1 MNLKSFFLLVF
12 TFVGTVLRAQTPA
25 VLLVK
30 EEFIFDNPPVPSC
43 HASSIVQVGDQHLM
57 ATWFGGTAEG
67 KPDVTIWLSEYQ
79 KGKWSQPK
87 QMADGIIDANKR
99 YPCWNP
105 VLFKTREG
113 KLMLYYKIGPN
124 PREWWGMV
132 RYSTNNGKTWSAPE
146 KLPDGMLGPIKNKP
160 IQLANG
166 DILHPTSTES
176 VTGNVWHVHLEKT
189 DKNGN
194 NWQKISID
202 NGNFGAIQPS
212 ILTYPDGRM
221 QMLCRSR
228 QNVVVETWSTDGG
241 KTWSPVSATS
251 LPNPNSGTDAV
262 TLKNGTQILIYNPLI
277 RGSDWAKGRNKLRV
291 AASKDGV
298 NWQDIYSLEDEGKGE
313 FSYPAVIQTTDGL
326 VHITYTHERKNVKHV
341 VLKVPDVLPP
351 KPVGPTP
358 SKAQMG
364 WHEMEQNA
372 FIHFTTNTFTDL
384 EWGYGDEKPSIF
396 NPTQTD
402 VEQWIKTLKDAGF
415 KGAILTVKHHDGF
428 CLFPSQYT
436 EHSIKNSPYKNG
448 KGDIVREVADACK
461 KHGLKFGIYLSP
473 WDRNHP
479 EYGKPGYVEYYR
491 NQLKELFTNYGPAFE
506 MWFDGAN
513 GGDGYY
519 GGAREKRQIKGS
531 TYYDWPK
538 TLDLVRQ
545 MEPNVIFFSDA
556 GPGVR
561 WVGNERGIAGETN
574 WNSITPDTLFAGK
587 GGIEKLLNTGS
598 EDGTQWIPAE
608 VDVSIRPGWFY
619 HAKEDSKV
627 RTPENLFDIYLTSVG
642 RGSTLLLNVPPDRRG
657 LIHEN
662 DVKALQGWRA
672 MIDREFKTN
681 LAANAKT
688 KASSFR
694 GNAVYYASANL
705 TDGNKDTYW
714 TTNDDVTTGS
724 VEIDLGKTQTVKY
737 VTLKEYIALG
747 QRVKSFEIEAWQ
759 NGTWQKVAQATTI
772 GYKRILKLTPVQT
785 SKIRVNITASKA
797 SPVLS
802 AVEVY

>member
-1 MNLKSFFLLVF
+1 MMGAALF
-12 TFVGTVLRAQTPA
+12 AQTPA

-30 EEFIFDNPPVPSC
+30 EEFIFDTPPVPSC
-43 HASSIVQVGDQHLM
+43 HASSIVQLADQHLM

-79 KGKWSQPK
+79 KGKWSTPK

-105 VLFKTREG
+105 VLFKTKEG
-113 KLMLYYKIGPN
+113 KLMLYYKVGPN
-124 PREWWGMV
+124 PREWWGLV
-132 RYSTNNGKTWSAPE
+132 RTSTDNGKTWSASE
-146 KLPDGMLGPIKNKP
+146 KLPDGILGPIKNKSV
-160 IQLANG
+160 QLANG

-176 VTGNVWHVHLEKT
+176 VTGNIWHVHLEKT
-189 DKNGN
+189 DKDGK
-194 NWQKISID
+194 NWQKISIN
-202 NGNFGAIQPS
+202 NGDFGAIQPS
-212 ILTYPDGRM
+212 ILTYPGGKM

-228 QNVVVETWSTDGG
+228 QNVVVQTWSEDGG
-241 KTWSPVSATS
+241 KTWSPMSATN

-277 RGSDWAKGRNKLRV
+277 RGKDWSNGRNKLRV
-291 AASKDGV
+291 AASKNGTD
-298 NWQDIYSLEDEGKGE
+298 WQDIYTLEDEGKGE

-326 VHITYTHERKNVKHV
+326 VHITYTHERKKVKHV
-341 VLKVPDVLPP
+341 VLKIPEVLPP
-351 KPVGPTP
+351 KPVGPVP

-396 NPTQTD
+396 NPTQMD
-402 VEQWIKTLKDAGF
+402 VDQWIRTLKEAGF
-415 KGAILTVKHHDGF
+415 KGAILTCKHHDGF

-436 EHSIKNSPYKNG
+436 EHSVKNSPYKNG
-448 KGDIVREVADACK
+448 KGDVVREVADACK
-461 KHGLKFGIYLSP
+461 KYGLKFGVYLSP

-491 NQLKELFTNYGPAFE
+491 NQLKEIFTNYGPAFE

-519 GGAREKRQIKGS
+519 GGAREKRRIDGS
-531 TYYDWPK
+531 KYYDWPA
-538 TLDLVRQ
+538 TLDLVRK

-561 WVGNERGIAGETN
+561 WVGNERGVAGETN

-598 EDGTQWIPAE
+598 EDGTHWIPAE

-619 HAKEDSKV
+619 HAKEDEKV
-627 RTPENLFDIYLTSVG
+627 RTPENLFNIYLTSVG
-642 RGSTLLLNVPPDRRG
+642 RGSTLLLNLPPDRRG
-657 LIHEN
+657 VIHEN
-662 DVKALQGWRA
+662 DVKALKGWRE

-681 LAANAKT
+681 LAAKAKV
-688 KASSFR
+688 KADSYR
-694 GNAVYYASANL
+694 GNALNYAPANL
-705 TDGNKDTYW
+705 TDGNKETFW

-737 VTLKEYIALG
+737 ITLKEYIQLG
-747 QRVKSFEIEAWQ
+747 QRVKNFEVEAWQ
-759 NGTWQKVAQATTI
+759 NGTWQKIAQATTI
-772 GYKRILKLTPVQT
+772 GYKRILKLNPITT
-785 SKIRVNITASKA
+785 GKIRVNITASKA

-802 AVEVY
+802 AIEVY